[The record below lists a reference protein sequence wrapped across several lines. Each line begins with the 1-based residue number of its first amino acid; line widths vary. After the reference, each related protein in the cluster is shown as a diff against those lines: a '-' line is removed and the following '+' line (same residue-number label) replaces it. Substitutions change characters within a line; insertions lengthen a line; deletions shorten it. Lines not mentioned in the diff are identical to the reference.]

1 MIFSADNWNK
11 AEEISRFVPVS
22 SGLSFKKFDTPLQN
36 AFNLFIVPLLGDEM
50 TARLI
55 AIYQNR
61 ADEATATQ
69 KIESKLLGICQ
80 RANANLAFWY
90 DFDEIN
96 LHITDKGIQR
106 QESENG
112 SYKSPYKYQENNLRA
127 NFRNK
132 GFNAL
137 DEMLAF
143 LERHAGLF
151 PEYLQSPACLDSRQA
166 IVRNTEEVNKVYFIN
181 NSRII
186 YLRLQAHFAFA
197 EENILRPALGEVLY
211 GKLLAWLAKAP
222 ADETERLK
230 VEELRIKSGKVIVMN
245 AVKRL
250 MAETGSLTDR
260 GLYFSSITANRDG
273 DENEKPVTDN
283 RLSIQ
288 IAQAESDAKVYMNNL
303 VRFVKRAYPDDY
315 AGNPR
320 QAFHRDNDHKKTFF
334 A

>member
-1 MIFSADNWNK
+1 MIFSEMKWDK
-11 AEEISRFVPVS
+11 AKEISAFVRVS
-22 SGLSFKKFDTPLQN
+22 AGLSFDKLETPLQN
-36 AFNLFIVPLLGDEM
+36 VFNLFIVPLLGDKM
-50 TARLI
+50 TGRLI
-55 AIYQNR
+55 DIYQNR
-61 ADEATATQ
+61 IVGETELQ
-69 KIESKLLGICQ
+69 KIETKLLYICQ

-96 LHITDKGIQR
+96 TRITDSGFQR

-112 SYKSPYKYQENNLRA
+112 TYKSAYKYQENNLRN

-143 LERHAGLF
+143 LEKYIDSF
-151 PEYLQSPACLDSRQA
+151 PEYLESPAYINSQQS
-166 IVRNTEEVNKVYFIN
+166 IIRNTEEVNKVYFIN

-186 YLRLQAHFAFA
+186 YLRLHTHFAFV

-211 GKLLAWLAKAP
+211 NKLLEWLIKVP
-222 ADETERLK
+222 ADETEKLK
-230 VEELRIKSGKVIVMN
+230 VEELRKKSGKVIVMN

-250 MAETGSLTDR
+250 MSETGSLTDR

-315 AGNPR
+315 AGNPW

>member
-36 AFNLFIVPLLGDEM
+36 AFNLFIVPLLGDDM
-50 TARLI
+50 TGRLI

-61 ADEATATQ
+61 ADEETATQ

-96 LHITDKGIQR
+96 TRITDSGFQR

-112 SYKSPYKYQENNLRA
+112 TYKSAYKYQENNLR
-127 NFRNK
+127 NKFRNK

-143 LERHAGLF
+143 LEKYIDLF
-151 PEYLQSPACLDSRQA
+151 PEYLESPAYTNSQQS
-166 IVRNTEEVNKVYFIN
+166 IIRNTEEVNKVYFIN

-186 YLRLQAHFAFA
+186 YLRLHTHFAFV
-197 EENILRPALGEVLY
+197 EENILRPALGKVLY
-211 GKLLAWLAKAP
+211 NKLLEWLIKAP
-222 ADETERLK
+222 ADETEKLK
-230 VEELRIKSGKVIVMN
+230 VEELRKKSGKVIVMN

-250 MAETGSLTDR
+250 MSETGSLTDR

>member
-1 MIFSADNWNK
+1 MIFSEVKWDK
-11 AEEISRFVPVS
+11 GREISSFVKVS
-22 SGLSFKKFDTPLQN
+22 AGLSFDKLETSLQN
-36 AFNLFIVPLLGDEM
+36 AFSLFIVPLLGDEM
-50 TARLI
+50 TGRLI
-55 AIYQNR
+55 DIYQKQVS
-61 ADEATATQ
+61 EEVET
-69 KIESKLLGICQ
+69 KFLGICQ

-96 LHITDKGIQR
+96 TRITDSGFQR

-112 SYKSPYKYQENNLRA
+112 TYKPAYKYQENNLRN

-143 LERHAGLF
+143 LEKQADSF
-151 PEYLQSPACLDSRQA
+151 PEYKNSPAYVDGQQT
-166 IVRNTEEVNKVYFIN
+166 IIKNTEEVNRVYFIN

-186 YLRLQAHFAFA
+186 YLRLHTHFAFA
-197 EENILRPALGEVLY
+197 EENMLRPALGETLY
-211 GKLLAWLAKAP
+211 NKLLEWLIKAP

-230 VEELRIKSGKVIVMN
+230 AEELRIKSGKVIVMN

-260 GLYFSSITANRDG
+260 GLYFSSISANSDG
-273 DENEKPVTDN
+273 DENERPVTDN

-288 IAQAESDAKVYMNNL
+288 IAQAESDAAVYLTNL
-303 VRFVKRAYPDDY
+303 IRFVKRAYPDDY
-315 AGNPR
+315 AGNPQ
-320 QAFHRDNDHKKTFF
+320 QAFNRDNDHKKTFF